1 MITTLWNSK
10 FESTNQQGKLNG
22 CISAKLVYLSR
33 GKILQIILCHF
44 HNLFGRILW
53 NILENSDKNVFM
65 SKIQISNN
73 DTIHVTCVMWLTHVQ
88 ERIVHQQWVY
98 LIFKTVL
105 SKSLSTD
112 NIPEF
117 EGNIFSILL
126 PCRLNVHW
134 YYSI

>member
-33 GKILQIILCHF
+33 GKIWQIILCHF
-44 HNLFGRILW
+44 HYLIGRILW
-53 NILENSDKNVFM
+53 NILEISDKNVFM

-73 DTIHVTCVMWLTHVQ
+73 DTIHVTCI
-88 ERIVHQQWVY
+88 RIAHQQWVY
-98 LIFKTVL
+98 LIFQTVL